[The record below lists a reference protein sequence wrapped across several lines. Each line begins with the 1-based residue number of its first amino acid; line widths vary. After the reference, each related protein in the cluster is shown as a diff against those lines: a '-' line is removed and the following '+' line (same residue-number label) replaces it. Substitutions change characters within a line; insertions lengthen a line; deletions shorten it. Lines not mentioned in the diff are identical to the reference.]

1 MSTQRSIERSF
12 RMKIVG
18 IGQVDFLDSL
28 TLEVEFDDF
37 LDQTTELI
45 GVSASLGPD
54 SLGPP
59 QVSTIMHQR
68 DYAERLRAIRD
79 SSYVADSIQFVEDQE
94 PFYQFYN
101 LLILIKNLHYNKE

>member
-1 MSTQRSIERSF
+1 MPYKISRSGYAEIF
-12 RMKIVG
+12 GATVG
-18 IGQVDFLDSL
+18 DRVRLGDTSL

-37 LDQTTELI
+37 LDQTSELI

-59 QVSTIMHQR
+59 QVSRIMHQR
-68 DYAERLRAIRD
+68 DYVERLRAIRD

-94 PFYQFYN
+94 RIE
-101 LLILIKNLHYNKE
+101 LLR